1 MERPNQKKKSF
12 TKKGDRGNSSLT
24 RAPRRVSAR
33 ELERSLYSRVVSA
46 RRARRIT
53 ASISIG
59 SVLALAALTAVATF
73 SPLLA
78 IQQITV
84 VGTERLNAKEIAAA
98 LSGHVG
104 TPLPLLNQDAVA
116 DSLSGF
122 DLIESFSATAVP
134 PNQLQI
140 RVSERQPL
148 AIIEFEG
155 ALWLHDPAGVRIA
168 PALPTD
174 MFPRVLLSEDP
185 KTSQGFRDAVDV
197 LLALPIE
204 LLGQVEFIQAVTK
217 DDVQMSLRGALGQ
230 RISWG
235 DSSNAV
241 LKSKVLQALMINNQ
255 GATSV
260 TFDVSSPN
268 APVVRF
274 DNF

>member
-1 MERPNQKKKSF
+1 MDRPNQKKKSF
-12 TKKGDRGNSSLT
+12 TKKRDRNNSSLT

-33 ELERSLYSRVVSA
+33 DLEHLIYSRVVSA
-46 RRARRIT
+46 RRTKRIT
-53 ASISIG
+53 TTISIG
-59 SVLALAALTAVATF
+59 SVLTLAALTAVATF

-78 IQQITV
+78 IQQISV
-84 VGTERLNAKEIAAA
+84 VGTERLNADEIAAA

-104 TPLPLLNQDAVA
+104 TPLPLLDQNAVGE
-116 DSLSGF
+116 SLTRF

-174 MFPRVLLSEDP
+174 MLPRVLITEDP
-185 KTSQGFRDAVDV
+185 KTSRGFRDAVDV

-241 LKSKVLQALMINNQ
+241 LKSKVLQALMLNNE

>member
-1 MERPNQKKKSF
+1 MERPNQKRKSP
-12 TKKGDRGNSSLT
+12 TRPLASRSTTLA

-33 ELERSLYSRVVSA
+33 DVEARMFSKMLSA
-46 RRARRIT
+46 RRARRIAAT
-53 ASISIG
+53 LTVG
-59 SVLALAALTAVATF
+59 SVFVLAVLTGVATF

-78 IQQITV
+78 IKQITV
-84 VGTERLNAKEIAAA
+84 IGTERLNPDEISAA
-98 LSGHVG
+98 LSAHLG
-104 TPLPLLNQDAVA
+104 TPLPLINRDEVA
-116 DSLSGF
+116 KSLSGF
-122 DLIESFSATAVP
+122 ELIESFSVTSLP
-134 PNQLQI
+134 PNELQV
-140 RVSERQPL
+140 RVSERQ
-148 AIIEFEG
+148 AIAIVEVEG
-155 ALWLHDPAGVRIA
+155 ALWLHDAVGVRVA

-174 MFPRVLLSEDP
+174 ILPRILINEDP

-197 LLALPIE
+197 LLALPVD
-204 LLGQVEFIQAVTK
+204 LLGQVEFIQANTK

-241 LKSKVLQALMINNQ
+241 LKSKVLQALMLNNQ